1 METIIIVAIIVAI
14 LVAGVVFVTPRWGE
28 SGVSPLR
35 DIESAYGEIV
45 NPQLDLY
52 REAFMHAPV
61 EKKVAKKAPPAYL
74 QHDPTKRHK
83 RRRKGK

>member
-1 METIIIVAIIVAI
+1 
-14 LVAGVVFVTPRWGE
+14 
-28 SGVSPLR
+28 
-35 DIESAYGEIV
+35 
-45 NPQLDLY
+45 
-52 REAFMHAPV
+52 MHAPV